1 MAPPL
6 CSCQVYTERTFDAF
20 YRLSEPGVQ
29 IRAHVEDIVRSKV
42 TRFDSPINKDA
53 WSIYVYRR
61 VYIWRW
67 CKDVCMH
74 ACTVKHRHV

>member
-6 CSCQVYTERTFDAF
+6 CSYQVYTERTFDAF

-42 TRFDSPINKDA
+42 TKTRLTNQQRCMVHLCVQTCVQMA
-53 WSIYVYRR
+53 VVYRR
-61 VYIWRW
+61 
-67 CKDVCMH
+67 MH
-74 ACTVKHRHV
+74 ARVYGEA